1 MSEINSFSDYAS
13 KYNTNMDYSSLF
25 GGGAPY
31 IDNGMGGIN
40 VSDYAMIKN
49 GSYGKLMKAYY
60 AKQDA
65 DKLSQFGD
73 SSKTLTLMRSS
84 ADSLK
89 KSAEVLGDVS
99 LYEKKKFKKKD
110 EETGEEIEVEDYDWD
125 AITKAVKTF
134 VDDYNSVVEQAGN
147 SETKNVLRNAAWM
160 TGITE
165 KAGNLLSKVGIT
177 IGKGNKLEFDEE
189 GLKKKTTLGES
200 GIEFDNI
207 STLKSLF
214 TGYGSFA
221 SQIEQKA
228 SAISSAAA
236 RTKGVD
242 QTYNKSGAY
251 SDTLSKLFG
260 STVDEKVG
268 DKFKDKDTVKDKNKD
283 NNEEYLKSLQKQVP
297 YMKLQIGYGLNTS
310 NDGKVNVVDVNPKL
324 VEKMQNDPKAA
335 KEYTQRLKDVESAL
349 KWLDN
354 YKKSVGST
362 VIVRH
367 DYIDENGNLSHFSVS
382 IRKDEMNERLR
393 KEAQENA
400 EKQIEKT
407 RENARKKAEQIAEKL
422 EEKAEEAKED
432 GEKIAISEGIQDE
445 NEIVKDRAE
454 KLLSEKLENATDG
467 EVYLDN
473 EDMQVIIDAAQN
485 REAVTTNTSS
495 EVGKNFDFK
504 I

>member
-31 IDNGMGGIN
+31 IDNSMGGIN

-89 KSAEVLGDVS
+89 KSAEALGDAS

-160 TGITE
+160 TSITE

-177 IGKGNKLEFDEE
+177 VGKGNKLEFDEE
-189 GLKKKTTLGES
+189 ALKKKTTLGES
-200 GIEFDNI
+200 GIELDNI
-207 STLKSLF
+207 STLKSVF

-221 SQIEQKA
+221 SQIAQKA

-242 QTYNKSGAY
+242 KTYNKNGAY
-251 SDTLSKLFG
+251 SDTLSKLFD

-283 NNEEYLKSLQKQVP
+283 KEEDKSSDR
-297 YMKLQIGYGLNTS
+297 TS
-310 NDGKVNVVDVNPKL
+310 SKSKTDKKSDGKD
-324 VEKMQNDPKAA
+324 
-335 KEYTQRLKDVESAL
+335 
-349 KWLDN
+349 
-354 YKKSVGST
+354 
-362 VIVRH
+362 
-367 DYIDENGNLSHFSVS
+367 
-382 IRKDEMNERLR
+382 
-393 KEAQENA
+393 
-400 EKQIEKT
+400 
-407 RENARKKAEQIAEKL
+407 
-422 EEKAEEAKED
+422 
-432 GEKIAISEGIQDE
+432 
-445 NEIVKDRAE
+445 
-454 KLLSEKLENATDG
+454 
-467 EVYLDN
+467 
-473 EDMQVIIDAAQN
+473 
-485 REAVTTNTSS
+485 
-495 EVGKNFDFK
+495 
-504 I
+504 

>member
-1 MSEINSFSDYAS
+1 M
-13 KYNTNMDYSSLF
+13 
-25 GGGAPY
+25 
-31 IDNGMGGIN
+31 
-40 VSDYAMIKN
+40 
-49 GSYGKLMKAYY
+49 
-60 AKQDA
+60 
-65 DKLSQFGD
+65 
-73 SSKTLTLMRSS
+73 
-84 ADSLK
+84 
-89 KSAEVLGDVS
+89 
-99 LYEKKKFKKKD
+99 
-110 EETGEEIEVEDYDWD
+110 
-125 AITKAVKTF
+125 
-134 VDDYNSVVEQAGN
+134 
-147 SETKNVLRNAAWM
+147 
-160 TGITE
+160 
-165 KAGNLLSKVGIT
+165 
-177 IGKGNKLEFDEE
+177 
-189 GLKKKTTLGES
+189 
-200 GIEFDNI
+200 
-207 STLKSLF
+207 
-214 TGYGSFA
+214 
-221 SQIEQKA
+221 
-228 SAISSAAA
+228 AISSVGSY
-236 RTKGVD
+236 TNSYENLY
-242 QTYNKSGAY
+242 TYNQTKKSET
-251 SDTLSKLFG
+251 SEIS
-260 STVDEKVG
+260 E
-268 DKFKDKDTVKDKNKD
+268 VKTETTKKS

-422 EEKAEEAKED
+422 EEKA
-432 GEKIAISEGIQDE
+432 ISEGIQDE

>member
-165 KAGNLLSKVGIT
+165 KGNLLSKVGIT

-283 NNEEYLKSLQKQVP
+283 KEKDKSSDK
-297 YMKLQIGYGLNTS
+297 TS
-310 NDGKVNVVDVNPKL
+310 
-324 VEKMQNDPKAA
+324 
-335 KEYTQRLKDVESAL
+335 
-349 KWLDN
+349 
-354 YKKSVGST
+354 
-362 VIVRH
+362 
-367 DYIDENGNLSHFSVS
+367 
-382 IRKDEMNERLR
+382 
-393 KEAQENA
+393 
-400 EKQIEKT
+400 
-407 RENARKKAEQIAEKL
+407 
-422 EEKAEEAKED
+422 
-432 GEKIAISEGIQDE
+432 
-445 NEIVKDRAE
+445 
-454 KLLSEKLENATDG
+454 
-467 EVYLDN
+467 
-473 EDMQVIIDAAQN
+473 
-485 REAVTTNTSS
+485 
-495 EVGKNFDFK
+495 
-504 I
+504 